1 MKIFF
6 RDKCS
11 KDKSLRI
18 YTIISTSIFFICGIT
33 CANMLRPGLLWTVA
47 LAGTAIA
54 VPHKR
59 GGPDLPVTSTPLPS
73 TSHTLSTSTTASC
86 TAGDTSSTDG
96 VQAILDSTGTNDWL
110 DKQLETLG
118 GEDDWVDKLWEKV
131 FPNQGTSPLS
141 GCGTVGSNCVP
152 DEMCGNYPNEQAYWT
167 FTAVGILHSK
177 INYVHEKILWTGW
190 LDGLSIDQISKDFS
204 SPPPDTTW
212 IKWLAAAMTI
222 AGGFGTAVDWSK
234 GLRGM
239 IGMAGGCTS
248 S

>member
-1 MKIFF
+1 
-6 RDKCS
+6 
-11 KDKSLRI
+11 
-18 YTIISTSIFFICGIT
+18 
-33 CANMLRPGLLWTVA
+33 MLRSSLLWTVA
-47 LAGTAIA
+47 LASTAIA
-54 VPHKR
+54 VPHVAR
-59 GGPDLPVTSTPLPS
+59 RSPTPSISVTS
-73 TSHTLSTSTTASC
+73 TASC
-86 TAGDTSSTDG
+86 TAGDTSSTEG

-118 GEDDWVDKLWEKV
+118 GEDDWVDKLWERV

-152 DEMCGNYPNEQAYWT
+152 DDMCGNYPNEQAYWT
-167 FTAVGILHSK
+167 FYAVGLLHSK
-177 INYVHEKILWTGW
+177 INYVHDKILWTGW

-204 SPPPDTTW
+204 QPAPDDTW

-222 AGGFGTAVDWSK
+222 ASGFGTAVDWSK

-248 S
+248 P